1 MTNEQEKSNNRLY
14 IGVAIIALV
23 ICAVYLLRSCGNI
36 HDNGAGIDDVRSGI
50 AESTESNR
58 ELQEQLSDAKKTTG
72 SIEASIDRSEG
83 AINDA
88 EKTTGSIEHNLE
100 TAADAVTKCQRIV
113 DGIKQRNAERTP
125 QP

>member
-14 IGVAIIALV
+14 IGVTIIALV

-58 ELQEQLSDAKKTTG
+58 ELQEQLENVGGTAVEIEG
-72 SIEASIDRSEG
+72 SLGRSASAIGEAENTAG
-83 AINDA
+83 AIADDLDRA
-88 EKTTGSIEHNLE
+88 E
-100 TAADAVTKCQRIV
+100 TAIRNCQSIV
-113 DGIKQRNAERTP
+113 NGIKRRNAERAQ